1 MIRIRK
7 LALGVGALMMVAGLA
22 ACQDSEEQ
30 AETHYQNALA
40 FLADGDTA
48 RASVEFR
55 NVFQNNGQ
63 HREARSGFAAML
75 RETGDARRSYSQY
88 LRLVE
93 QYPDDIE
100 GRTALAEMAIE
111 FQNWEEA
118 RRHGERAAELAPDA
132 ASTQIIALS
141 LRYAD
146 TIEADDPAARRSVA
160 DEVRALLE
168 DEPDNLLLQRLSVDD
183 LIREGEFAQALARLD
198 TLEAARPGSREIH
211 DIRLMLLAQLERNDE
226 VETHLREMVS
236 LFSDDEE
243 LPGVLLRF
251 LVATDDMDGAQS
263 FLREFAEQAETPE
276 QRTARLGDLV
286 RFRFEIEG
294 ADAAIAELDT
304 ILADD
309 EGDLPTFRALRAS
322 LQFDNGQTEVAIS
335 EVEGLLELENLSL
348 TERGS
353 LRVVLAQMLLSE
365 GNVVGARRL
374 VEEVLEIDP
383 SQPEALKMLAAW
395 QIEEDAV
402 DRAIA
407 TLRTALDVN
416 PEDPQALTLMAQAHM
431 RAGNAPLSREF
442 LALAVEASGSAPAES
457 LRYAGVLIEDE
468 LYLPAEST
476 LVDALRLTPG
486 DFALL
491 SALGDLYLQMED
503 WSRAAQV
510 EATLRRQETLE
521 AIGRADALQVRI
533 LQGQGRAEEALDLLE
548 GLAGGGAD
556 GNLRA
561 QVAVIQTQL
570 ANGDSEGALSYVDGL
585 LNDNPDSVPL
595 RMMRAVVHGALG
607 DLAAAEAGYRNV
619 LEDAPEVQDAW
630 IGLIRT
636 LSAAG
641 NREEATAALDD
652 ALEALPN
659 APDLLWAQ
667 ASYLQELGDIEGAIT
682 LYERLYEELPNAPVV
697 ANNLASLLSTY
708 REDDDSLDRAYA
720 IARRLRGMDVAPFQD
735 TYGWI
740 AYRRGE
746 YDDALAHLEPAAQAL
761 TGDPLVQYHLGMTYR
776 ALGRDADALEQLTQ
790 AVSIV
795 GSDDARPQFESARAE
810 IAAIEAELAEAEV
823 AEGSEEE

>member
-7 LALGVGALMMVAGLA
+7 LVLGVGALMMVAGLA
-22 ACQDSEEQ
+22 ACQDAEEQ

-40 FLADGDTA
+40 FLAEGDTA

-75 RETGDARRSYSQY
+75 RETGDSRRSYSQY

-93 QYPDDIE
+93 QYPDDVE

-118 RRHGERAAELAPDA
+118 RRHGERVAELAPDA

-146 TIEADDPAARRSVA
+146 AVEADDAPARRSVS
-160 DEVRALLE
+160 DEVRALLAE
-168 DEPDNLLLQRLSVDD
+168 APDNILLQRLSVDD
-183 LIREGEFAQALARLD
+183 LIREGEFEQALARLD
-198 TLEAARPGSREIH
+198 TLEAARPGSREIY
-211 DIRLMLLAQLERNDE
+211 DIRLMLLAQLERNDG
-226 VETHLREMVS
+226 VEAHLREMVS
-236 LFSDDEE
+236 LFPEDED
-243 LPGVLLRF
+243 LPGILLRF

-263 FLREFAEQAETPE
+263 FLRTFAEAAETPE

-294 ADAAIAELDT
+294 AEAAIAELDD
-304 ILADD
+304 ILAED
-309 EGDLPTFRALRAS
+309 EGALPSFRALRAS
-322 LQFDNGQTEVAIS
+322 LQFDNGQAEVAIA
-335 EVEGLLELENLSL
+335 EVESLLELENLSL

-374 VEEVLEIDP
+374 VEEVIEIDP
-383 SQPEALKMLAAW
+383 NQPEALKMLAAW
-395 QIEEDAV
+395 LIEEDEA
-402 DRAIA
+402 DRAIGM
-407 TLRTALDVN
+407 LRSALDVN
-416 PEDPQALTLMAQAHM
+416 PEDPQGLTLMAQAHT
-431 RAGNAPLSREF
+431 RAGNPSLSREF

-457 LRYAGVLIEDE
+457 LRYAGVLIADE
-468 LYLPAEST
+468 LFLPAESI
-476 LVDALRLTPG
+476 LVDALRLAPG

-491 SALGDLYLQMED
+491 STLGDLYLQMED

-510 EATLRRQETLE
+510 EATLRRQDTPE

-548 GLAGGGAD
+548 GLAGTGTD

-570 ANGDSEGALSYVDGL
+570 SNGDSEGALSYVDGL
-585 LNDNPDSVPL
+585 LSDNPDSVPL
-595 RMMRAVVHGALG
+595 RMMRAVVHGAMG
-607 DLAAAEAGYRNV
+607 DLGAAEAGYRDV

-630 IGLIRT
+630 VGLIRT

-641 NREEATAALDD
+641 DTDAATTALDA

-667 ASYLQELGDIEGAIT
+667 ASYLQGLGDIEGAIA
-682 LYERLYEELPNAPVV
+682 LYERLYEILPNAPVV

-708 REDDDSLDRAYA
+708 REDDESLERAHT

-740 AYRRGE
+740 AYRRGD

-761 TGDPLVQYHLGMTYR
+761 SGDPLVQYHLGMTYR
-776 ALGRDADALEQLTQ
+776 ALGRDGDALDRLSQ
-790 AVSIV
+790 AVAIA
-795 GSDDARPQFESARAE
+795 GPDDERAQFESARME
-810 IAAIEAELAEAEV
+810 IAAIEAALAASEGAEAE
-823 AEGSEEE
+823 EDE